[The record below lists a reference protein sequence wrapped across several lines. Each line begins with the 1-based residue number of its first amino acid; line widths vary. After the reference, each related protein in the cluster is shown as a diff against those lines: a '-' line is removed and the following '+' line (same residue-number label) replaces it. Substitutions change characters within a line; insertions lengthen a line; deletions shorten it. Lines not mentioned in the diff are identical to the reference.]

1 MLRRYSQFTRIIL
14 KPEAVKSFEENW
26 EVTKELGE
34 VTVNGKKGIQIQA
47 YFGSSTYDSKQM
59 SILIDGIKNECHD
72 LGIETLSDEEIEN
85 MNKEWGK

>member
-1 MLRRYSQFTRIIL
+1 
-14 KPEAVKSFEENW
+14 
-26 EVTKELGE
+26 
-34 VTVNGKKGIQIQA
+34 
-47 YFGSSTYDSKQM
+47 M